1 MNDSAETVSG
11 VVVEAV
17 TVSQKCCTRCGWCHD
32 PVRVIVCVFQ
42 FMLFVSFSHT
52 HIQPPH
58 TTKCLVA
65 CLGRM
70 VKQASMIATT
80 PLQFES
86 YRKSTKPPEKQR
98 EKVIPPTKRER
109 VCVCVM
115 WDERRQECGN
125 DKNKILRPTNAIL
138 LSLARAKVAY
148 RLPHVPRHE
157 ARKTVDDMKLSW
169 VTGCVIALSRR
180 HTNQVCCDE

>member
-1 MNDSAETVSG
+1 MTPPRRSVVLLLKPSLFPRSVVHG
-11 VVVEAV
+11 VVGVMIRFV
-17 TVSQKCCTRCGWCHD
+17 LLCVCFSLCC
-32 PVRVIVCVFQ
+32 
-42 FMLFVSFSHT
+42 LSLSHT

-70 VKQASMIATT
+70 VKRASTIATT
-80 PLQFES
+80 PLQFKS

-138 LSLARAKVAY
+138 LSLSRE
-148 RLPHVPRHE
+148 P
-157 ARKTVDDMKLSW
+157 KLR
-169 VTGCVIALSRR
+169 IACHMYHDTKREKLW
-180 HTNQVCCDE
+180 TI